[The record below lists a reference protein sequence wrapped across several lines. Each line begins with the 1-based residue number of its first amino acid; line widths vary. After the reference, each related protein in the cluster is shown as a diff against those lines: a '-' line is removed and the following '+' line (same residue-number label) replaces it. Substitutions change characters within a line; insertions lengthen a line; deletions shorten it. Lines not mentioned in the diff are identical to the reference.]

1 LLNSEIELQEDTV
14 KAIVLKLED
23 EGGVTVRM
31 FEINEGARVYN
42 LDNYEDTDVTENG
55 QKSKNVQISRIMLGK
70 MMKNLTRQLLS

>member
-1 LLNSEIELQEDTV
+1 MLNSEIELQEDTV

-23 EGGVTVRM
+23 EGGVTVWM

>member
-1 LLNSEIELQEDTV
+1 M

-55 QKSKNVQISRIMLGK
+55 QKSKNV
-70 MMKNLTRQLLS
+70 

>member
-1 LLNSEIELQEDTV
+1 MLNSEIELQEDTV